1 MLNRLALRLA
11 TVRALRG
18 RTLADER
25 VYDSEHGA
33 IDEVAVE
40 RPLPFIVVY
49 TDDAQ
54 LHHGDRD
61 LWSTSGN
68 KRVGSGYQK
77 LVIEIA
83 MTQRMRVTGENGE
96 PVAGAVQPETDAA
109 MEFNL
114 DVVERQIIAAL
125 MDPQSPWAEMWREIV
140 DHVGDRQSQRGV
152 SLRDGVRFAGRQ
164 ITLDVQLMKDPVPGA
179 PLGPIWTR
187 FLALAS
193 DDPTLAPVVPALE
206 ALLVGRELSD
216 WQIGRSAYG
225 LTLDE
230 TRALLVAPPA
240 GAETTSPVFAGELGA
255 NPDAEVEGDGID
267 AT

>member
-1 MLNRLALRLA
+1 VLNRLALRLA

-18 RTLADER
+18 RTLAGER
-25 VYDSEHGA
+25 VHDSEHGA
-33 IDEVAVE
+33 IDEVAAE

-49 TDDAQ
+49 TDDGQ
-54 LHHGDRD
+54 YNHSDRN
-61 LWSTSGN
+61 LWSTSGS

-83 MTQRMRVTGENGE
+83 MTQRMQVTDENGE

-109 MEFNL
+109 LEFNI
-114 DVVERQIIAAL
+114 DVIERQVVAAL

-164 ITLDVQLMKDPVPGA
+164 ITLDVQLMKEPVPGA
-179 PLGPIWTR
+179 SPGPLWTR
-187 FLALAS
+187 FLALAGA
-193 DDPTLAPVVPALE
+193 DPTLAPVVPVLE
-206 ALLVGRELSD
+206 ALLAGSTLPD
-216 WQIGRSAYG
+216 WQLGRSAYG

-230 TRALLVAPPA
+230 ARALQVAPPP
-240 GAETTSPVFAGELGA
+240 GAEATAPVFAGELGA
-255 NPDAEVEGDGID
+255 KPDAQLDGDGID
-267 AT
+267 AP